1 MIGRFHL
8 RNVTWVI
15 FTASAN
21 FNSRIRSSNFTR
33 CIPSYQKIHGFS
45 VSPSKS
51 QKQQRNTKNQRS
63 LPPPC
68 FAPPPLPDPPLGRG
82 WRRRVWCS
90 WSPAIEE
97 WIHRKRIPKRI
108 TEPTW
113 TNMNQHE
120 PTQTMYIG
128 LSTTNL
134 TYPNFPWFRTRCSLL
149 IAAYWSY
156 CCLLASSQDIC
167 WIYRFQPVQKE
178 HRTFCSCTPY
188 YPYYPCYPY
197 L

>member
-51 QKQQRNTKNQRS
+51 QKQQQNTKNQRS
-63 LPPPC
+63 LPSPC

-113 TNMNQHE
+113 TNKFD
-120 PTQTMYIG
+120 
-128 LSTTNL
+128 LSKL
-134 TYPNFPWFRTRCSLL
+134 SMIPDSLL
-149 IAAYWSY
+149 SVDRCILII
-156 CCLLASSQDIC
+156 LLPLGIVP
-167 WIYRFQPVQKE
+167 R
-178 HRTFCSCTPY
+178 H
-188 YPYYPCYPY
+188 
-197 L
+197 LLNL

>member
-8 RNVTWVI
+8 RNVTLKI
-15 FTASAN
+15 HRYSQLQPISTQDL
-21 FNSRIRSSNFTR
+21 RSNFTR

-113 TNMNQHE
+113 TNSNDVYRTKHHKFD
-120 PTQTMYIG
+120 
-128 LSTTNL
+128 LSKL
-134 TYPNFPWFRTRCSLL
+134 SMIPDSLL
-149 IAAYWSY
+149 SVDRCILII
-156 CCLLASSQDIC
+156 LLPLGIVP
-167 WIYRFQPVQKE
+167 R
-178 HRTFCSCTPY
+178 H
-188 YPYYPCYPY
+188 
-197 L
+197 LLNL